1 MNKNITKP
9 LIIQFTPPEVTPA
22 LKKSQKSLF
31 VPVNTPW
38 VQFRDNILPL
48 VAGKTYDSVL
58 VHTRDD
64 VDRDMKGVV
73 GNMSIKLNALAGAGT
88 RAGIPVLTYE
98 SPTKPFYLANPT
110 QNDLKSA
117 GVYAPADDVIME
129 KYNTYESDA
138 AWQEHQGKVWDRM
151 KDMMPLSRKAD
162 QYNRNHAAQLKD
174 PKRGLEDKDLDKF
187 WTFKSSQG
195 LSPTIMGDD
204 MVGMPSVEG
213 REYEGFTMAINQ
225 PNGTVELKPLEVR
238 SLRTVGAS
246 GIAIPMANAD
256 GNVNKHQ
263 IAADL
268 TAYGTALHFRAADGK
283 TVAKGELFS
292 KKTREYSFTFEDGT
306 DTHLKAVDVAQDNT
320 ITLQDAHGIFNVKP
334 KAEIIDVLKGRGYN
348 VPEIITSVKAEQNGK
363 YMWQSPG
370 TMTGSDEVL
379 KTVSPSNPGFIKARE
394 PKNGEDKYV
403 VLVAEGALKGH
414 IVAKYVD
421 VKDKNGVCFGDKIA
435 GDKGIIVT
443 QVPGV
448 AEAYVKN
455 ATTIYDKYEVAGT
468 YIAMDADGRENRN
481 VARGIHS
488 AYNYI
493 NKVNPTTVLSWD
505 PSQKGMDDALLAVAQ
520 GKITIEDMGIVS
532 GKPEALFPIDQAH
545 VMTPYKLDGTQTK
558 TQSWVQEYAEDKKI
572 RQEKVAAAQLETKT
586 REIIKFA
593 QGQNLVMDEEYA
605 GKLARE
611 LKASEDEMK
620 KNGMADGERAETLR
634 YIMDQRLPEISRE
647 CERHYENR
655 NWQAGEDIKAKQTGH
670 VEDVLESFE
679 NRPVKQLSVQNTWVQ
694 TPENI
699 SNLQNVTVA
708 KASEMADAM
717 LGKTPVPK
725 PEPKVVHTPDPDEAV
740 AEVYDEKER
749 ASVSSKMAEVQAW
762 DEEHPHMPALE
773 VPEGYKAVYTYRQPV
788 TADEAPK
795 LPPYLKYRESPSG
808 KWGTIDAMTDHE
820 LSDDEIKA
828 CQETIRSG
836 GGNCVPHGDMRLVS
850 QSFTLDPDQK
860 KLELSEEDMKRVG
873 PGNDGPTQ

>member
-9 LIIQFTPPEVTPA
+9 LIIQFTPPEVAPA

-38 VQFRDNILPL
+38 VQFRDSILPL

-117 GVYAPADDVIME
+117 GIYAPADNVIME

-225 PNGTVELKPLEVR
+225 PDGTVELKPLEVR

-334 KAEIIDVLKGRGYN
+334 KAEIVDVLKGRGYN

-455 ATTIYDKYEVAGT
+455 ATTIYEKYEVAGT

-572 RQEKVAAAQLETKT
+572 RQEKVAAAQTETAEREARKAEEIQAAAEQKT
-586 REIIKFA
+586 VKSEDTQEVRKDPEK
-593 QGQNLVMDEEYA
+593 A
-605 GKLARE
+605 GK
-611 LKASEDEMK
+611 
-620 KNGMADGERAETLR
+620 
-634 YIMDQRLPEISRE
+634 
-647 CERHYENR
+647 
-655 NWQAGEDIKAKQTGH
+655 
-670 VEDVLESFE
+670 
-679 NRPVKQLSVQNTWVQ
+679 WVQ
-694 TPENI
+694 TPEGI
-699 SNLQNVTVA
+699 TNLQNVTVT

-749 ASVSSKMAEVQAW
+749 TSVSSKMAEVQAW
-762 DEEHPHMPALE
+762 DEEHPSMPALE

-788 TADEAPK
+788 TADTAPE

-808 KWGTIDAMTDHE
+808 KWGTVDAMTDHE

-836 GGNCVPHGDMRLVS
+836 GENCVPHGDMRLVS
-850 QSFTLDPDQK
+850 QSFTLDPNQK

>member
-38 VQFRDNILPL
+38 VQFRDSILPL

-117 GVYAPADDVIME
+117 GIYAPADDVIME

-225 PNGTVELKPLEVR
+225 PDGTVELKPLEVR

-455 ATTIYDKYEVAGT
+455 ATTIYEKYEVAGT

-572 RQEKVAAAQLETKT
+572 RQEKVAAAQAETAE
-586 REIIKFA
+586 REARKIEEA
-593 QGQNLVMDEEYA
+593 QTTAEQKVVKSENIQEVQKGPEKA
-605 GKLARE
+605 GK
-611 LKASEDEMK
+611 
-620 KNGMADGERAETLR
+620 
-634 YIMDQRLPEISRE
+634 
-647 CERHYENR
+647 
-655 NWQAGEDIKAKQTGH
+655 
-670 VEDVLESFE
+670 
-679 NRPVKQLSVQNTWVQ
+679 WVQ

-749 ASVSSKMAEVQAW
+749 TSVSSKMAEVQAW

-788 TADEAPK
+788 TADTAPE

>member
-117 GVYAPADDVIME
+117 GIYAPADDVIME

-225 PNGTVELKPLEVR
+225 PDGTVELKPLEVR

-455 ATTIYDKYEVAGT
+455 ATTIYEKYEVAGT

-572 RQEKVAAAQLETKT
+572 RQEKVAAAQAETAE
-586 REIIKFA
+586 REARKA
-593 QGQNLVMDEEYA
+593 EEIQAAAEQKAVKSEDTQEVQKDPKKA
-605 GKLARE
+605 GK
-611 LKASEDEMK
+611 
-620 KNGMADGERAETLR
+620 
-634 YIMDQRLPEISRE
+634 
-647 CERHYENR
+647 
-655 NWQAGEDIKAKQTGH
+655 
-670 VEDVLESFE
+670 
-679 NRPVKQLSVQNTWVQ
+679 WVQ
-694 TPENI
+694 TPEGI
-699 SNLQNVTVA
+699 TNLQNVTVT

-749 ASVSSKMAEVQAW
+749 TSVSSKMAEVQAW
-762 DEEHPHMPALE
+762 DEEHPSMPALE

-788 TADEAPK
+788 TADTAPE

-808 KWGTIDAMTDHE
+808 KWGTVDAMTDHE

-836 GGNCVPHGDMRLVS
+836 GENCVPHGDMRLVS
-850 QSFTLDPDQK
+850 QSFTLDPNQK

>member
-117 GVYAPADDVIME
+117 GIYAPADDVIME

-225 PNGTVELKPLEVR
+225 PDGTVELKPLEVR

-334 KAEIIDVLKGRGYN
+334 KAEIVDVLKGRGYN

-455 ATTIYDKYEVAGT
+455 ATTIYEKYEVAGT

-572 RQEKVAAAQLETKT
+572 RQEKVAAAQAETAE
-586 REIIKFA
+586 REARKA
-593 QGQNLVMDEEYA
+593 EEIQAAAEQKAVKSEDTQEVRKDPEKA
-605 GKLARE
+605 GK
-611 LKASEDEMK
+611 
-620 KNGMADGERAETLR
+620 
-634 YIMDQRLPEISRE
+634 
-647 CERHYENR
+647 
-655 NWQAGEDIKAKQTGH
+655 
-670 VEDVLESFE
+670 
-679 NRPVKQLSVQNTWVQ
+679 WVQ
-694 TPENI
+694 TPEGI
-699 SNLQNVTVA
+699 TNLQNVTVT

-725 PEPKVVHTPDPDEAV
+725 PEPKVVHTPDPDETV

-749 ASVSSKMAEVQAW
+749 ASVSSKVAEVQAW
-762 DEEHPHMPALE
+762 DEEHPPMPALE

-788 TADEAPK
+788 TADTAPE

-808 KWGTIDAMTDHE
+808 KWGTVDAMTDHE

-828 CQETIRSG
+828 CQETICSG
-836 GGNCVPHGDMRLVS
+836 GENCVPHGDMRLVS
-850 QSFTLDPDQK
+850 QSFTLDPNQK

>member
-117 GVYAPADDVIME
+117 GIYAPADDVIME

-225 PNGTVELKPLEVR
+225 PDGTVELKPLEVR

-334 KAEIIDVLKGRGYN
+334 KAEIVDVLKGRGYN

-455 ATTIYDKYEVAGT
+455 ATTIYEKYEVAGT

-572 RQEKVAAAQLETKT
+572 RQEKVAAAQAETAEREARKAEEIQAAAEQKT
-586 REIIKFA
+586 VKSEDTQEVRKDPEK
-593 QGQNLVMDEEYA
+593 A
-605 GKLARE
+605 GK
-611 LKASEDEMK
+611 
-620 KNGMADGERAETLR
+620 
-634 YIMDQRLPEISRE
+634 
-647 CERHYENR
+647 
-655 NWQAGEDIKAKQTGH
+655 
-670 VEDVLESFE
+670 
-679 NRPVKQLSVQNTWVQ
+679 WVQ
-694 TPENI
+694 TPEGI
-699 SNLQNVTVA
+699 TNLQNVTMT

-749 ASVSSKMAEVQAW
+749 TSVSSKMAEVQAW
-762 DEEHPHMPALE
+762 DEEHPSMPALE

-788 TADEAPK
+788 TADTAPE

-808 KWGTIDAMTDHE
+808 KWGTVDAMTDHE

-836 GGNCVPHGDMRLVS
+836 GENCVPHGDMRLVS
-850 QSFTLDPDQK
+850 QSFTLDPNQK

>member
-117 GVYAPADDVIME
+117 GIYAPADDVIME

-225 PNGTVELKPLEVR
+225 PDGTVELKPLEVR

-455 ATTIYDKYEVAGT
+455 ATTIYEKYEVAGT

-572 RQEKVAAAQLETKT
+572 RQEKVAAAQAETAEREARKAEEIQAAAEQKT
-586 REIIKFA
+586 VKSENTQEVRKDPEK
-593 QGQNLVMDEEYA
+593 A
-605 GKLARE
+605 GK
-611 LKASEDEMK
+611 
-620 KNGMADGERAETLR
+620 
-634 YIMDQRLPEISRE
+634 
-647 CERHYENR
+647 
-655 NWQAGEDIKAKQTGH
+655 
-670 VEDVLESFE
+670 
-679 NRPVKQLSVQNTWVQ
+679 WVQ
-694 TPENI
+694 TPEGI
-699 SNLQNVTVA
+699 TNLQNVTVT

-749 ASVSSKMAEVQAW
+749 TSVSSKMAEVQAW
-762 DEEHPHMPALE
+762 DEEHPSMPALE

-788 TADEAPK
+788 TADTAPK

-808 KWGTIDAMTDHE
+808 KWGTVDAMTDHE

-836 GGNCVPHGDMRLVS
+836 GENCVPHGDMRLVS
-850 QSFTLDPDQK
+850 QSFTLDPNQK

>member
-455 ATTIYDKYEVAGT
+455 ATTIYEKYEVAGT

-572 RQEKVAAAQLETKT
+572 RQEKVAAAQAETAEREARKAEEIQAAAEQKT
-586 REIIKFA
+586 VKSEDTQEVRKDPEK
-593 QGQNLVMDEEYA
+593 A
-605 GKLARE
+605 GK
-611 LKASEDEMK
+611 
-620 KNGMADGERAETLR
+620 
-634 YIMDQRLPEISRE
+634 
-647 CERHYENR
+647 
-655 NWQAGEDIKAKQTGH
+655 
-670 VEDVLESFE
+670 
-679 NRPVKQLSVQNTWVQ
+679 WVQ
-694 TPENI
+694 TPEGI
-699 SNLQNVTVA
+699 TNLQNVTVT

-749 ASVSSKMAEVQAW
+749 TSVSSKMAEVQAW
-762 DEEHPHMPALE
+762 DEEHPSMPALE

-788 TADEAPK
+788 TADTAPK

-808 KWGTIDAMTDHE
+808 KWGTVDAMTDHE

-836 GGNCVPHGDMRLVS
+836 GENCVPHGDMRLVS
-850 QSFTLDPDQK
+850 QSFTLDPNQK

>member
-117 GVYAPADDVIME
+117 GIYAPADDVIME

-225 PNGTVELKPLEVR
+225 PDGTVELKPLEVR

-334 KAEIIDVLKGRGYN
+334 KAEIVDVLKGRGYN

-455 ATTIYDKYEVAGT
+455 ATTIYEKYEVAGT

-572 RQEKVAAAQLETKT
+572 RQEKVAAAQAETAE
-586 REIIKFA
+586 REARKA
-593 QGQNLVMDEEYA
+593 EEIQAAAEQKAVKSEDTQEVRKDPEKA
-605 GKLARE
+605 GK
-611 LKASEDEMK
+611 
-620 KNGMADGERAETLR
+620 
-634 YIMDQRLPEISRE
+634 
-647 CERHYENR
+647 
-655 NWQAGEDIKAKQTGH
+655 
-670 VEDVLESFE
+670 
-679 NRPVKQLSVQNTWVQ
+679 WVQ
-694 TPENI
+694 TPEGI
-699 SNLQNVTVA
+699 TNLQNVTVT

-749 ASVSSKMAEVQAW
+749 TSVSSKMAEVQAW
-762 DEEHPHMPALE
+762 DEEHPSMPALE

-788 TADEAPK
+788 TADTAPK

-808 KWGTIDAMTDHE
+808 KWGTVDAMTDHE

-836 GGNCVPHGDMRLVS
+836 GENCVPHGDMRLVS
-850 QSFTLDPDQK
+850 QSFTLDPNQK

>member
-38 VQFRDNILPL
+38 VQFRDSILPL

-117 GVYAPADDVIME
+117 GIYAPADDVIME

-225 PNGTVELKPLEVR
+225 PDGTVELKPLEVR

-334 KAEIIDVLKGRGYN
+334 KAEIVDVLKGRGYN

-455 ATTIYDKYEVAGT
+455 ATTIYEKYEVAGT

-572 RQEKVAAAQLETKT
+572 RQEKVAAAQAETAEREARKAEEIQAAAEQKT
-586 REIIKFA
+586 VKSEDTQEVRKDPEK
-593 QGQNLVMDEEYA
+593 A
-605 GKLARE
+605 GK
-611 LKASEDEMK
+611 
-620 KNGMADGERAETLR
+620 
-634 YIMDQRLPEISRE
+634 
-647 CERHYENR
+647 
-655 NWQAGEDIKAKQTGH
+655 
-670 VEDVLESFE
+670 
-679 NRPVKQLSVQNTWVQ
+679 WVQ
-694 TPENI
+694 TPEGI
-699 SNLQNVTVA
+699 TNLQNVTVT

-749 ASVSSKMAEVQAW
+749 ASVSSKVAEVQAW
-762 DEEHPHMPALE
+762 DEEHPPMPALE

-788 TADEAPK
+788 TADTVPE

-808 KWGTIDAMTDHE
+808 KWGTVDAMTDHE

-836 GGNCVPHGDMRLVS
+836 GENCVPHGDMRLVS
-850 QSFTLDPDQK
+850 QSFTLDPNQK

>member
-38 VQFRDNILPL
+38 VQFRDSILPL

-117 GVYAPADDVIME
+117 GIYAPADDVIME

-225 PNGTVELKPLEVR
+225 PDGTVELKPLEVR

-370 TMTGSDEVL
+370 TMTGSNEVL

-455 ATTIYDKYEVAGT
+455 ATTIYEKYEVAGT

-558 TQSWVQEYAEDKKI
+558 TQSWMQEYAEDKKI
-572 RQEKVAAAQLETKT
+572 RQEKVAEAQLETAE
-586 REIIKFA
+586 REARKA
-593 QGQNLVMDEEYA
+593 EEIQAAAEQKAVKSEDTQEVQKDPKKA
-605 GKLARE
+605 GK
-611 LKASEDEMK
+611 
-620 KNGMADGERAETLR
+620 
-634 YIMDQRLPEISRE
+634 
-647 CERHYENR
+647 
-655 NWQAGEDIKAKQTGH
+655 
-670 VEDVLESFE
+670 
-679 NRPVKQLSVQNTWVQ
+679 WVQ
-694 TPENI
+694 TPEGI
-699 SNLQNVTVA
+699 TNLQNVTVT

-725 PEPKVVHTPDPDEAV
+725 PEPKMVHTPDPDETV
-740 AEVYDEKER
+740 TEVYDEKER

-788 TADEAPK
+788 TADTAPK

-808 KWGTIDAMTDHE
+808 KWGTVDAMTDHE

-836 GGNCVPHGDMRLVS
+836 GENCVPHGDMRLVS
-850 QSFTLDPDQK
+850 QSFTLDPNQK

>member
-117 GVYAPADDVIME
+117 GIYAPADDVIME

-225 PNGTVELKPLEVR
+225 PDGTVELKPLEVR

-334 KAEIIDVLKGRGYN
+334 KAEIVDVLKGRGYN

-455 ATTIYDKYEVAGT
+455 ATTIYEKYEVAGT

-572 RQEKVAAAQLETKT
+572 RQEKVAAAQAETAEREARKAEEIQTAAEQKT
-586 REIIKFA
+586 VKSEDTQEVRKDPEK
-593 QGQNLVMDEEYA
+593 A
-605 GKLARE
+605 GK
-611 LKASEDEMK
+611 
-620 KNGMADGERAETLR
+620 
-634 YIMDQRLPEISRE
+634 
-647 CERHYENR
+647 
-655 NWQAGEDIKAKQTGH
+655 
-670 VEDVLESFE
+670 
-679 NRPVKQLSVQNTWVQ
+679 WVQ
-694 TPENI
+694 TPEGI
-699 SNLQNVTVA
+699 TNLQNVTVT

-725 PEPKVVHTPDPDEAV
+725 PEPKVVHTPDPDETV

-749 ASVSSKMAEVQAW
+749 ASVSSKVAEVQAW
-762 DEEHPHMPALE
+762 DEEHPPMPALE

-788 TADEAPK
+788 TADTAPE
-795 LPPYLKYRESPSG
+795 LPTYLKYRESPSG
-808 KWGTIDAMTDHE
+808 KWGTVDAMTDHE

-836 GGNCVPHGDMRLVS
+836 GENCVPHGDMRLVS
-850 QSFTLDPDQK
+850 QSFTLDPNQK

>member
-38 VQFRDNILPL
+38 VQFRDSILPL

-117 GVYAPADDVIME
+117 GIYAPADDVIME

-225 PNGTVELKPLEVR
+225 PDGTVELKPLEVR

-455 ATTIYDKYEVAGT
+455 ATTIYEKYEVAGT

-572 RQEKVAAAQLETKT
+572 RQEKVAAAQAETAE
-586 REIIKFA
+586 REARKIEEA
-593 QGQNLVMDEEYA
+593 QTTAEQKVVKSENIQEVQKGPEKA
-605 GKLARE
+605 GK
-611 LKASEDEMK
+611 
-620 KNGMADGERAETLR
+620 
-634 YIMDQRLPEISRE
+634 
-647 CERHYENR
+647 
-655 NWQAGEDIKAKQTGH
+655 
-670 VEDVLESFE
+670 
-679 NRPVKQLSVQNTWVQ
+679 WVQ

-749 ASVSSKMAEVQAW
+749 TSVSSKMAEVQAW

>member
-117 GVYAPADDVIME
+117 GIYAPADDIIME

-225 PNGTVELKPLEVR
+225 PDGTVELKPLEVR

-455 ATTIYDKYEVAGT
+455 ATTIYEKYEVAGT

-572 RQEKVAAAQLETKT
+572 RQEKVAAAQAETAE
-586 REIIKFA
+586 REARKA
-593 QGQNLVMDEEYA
+593 EEIQAAAEQKAVKSEDTQEVQKDPEKA
-605 GKLARE
+605 GK
-611 LKASEDEMK
+611 
-620 KNGMADGERAETLR
+620 
-634 YIMDQRLPEISRE
+634 
-647 CERHYENR
+647 
-655 NWQAGEDIKAKQTGH
+655 
-670 VEDVLESFE
+670 
-679 NRPVKQLSVQNTWVQ
+679 WVQ
-694 TPENI
+694 TPEGI
-699 SNLQNVTVA
+699 TNLQNVTVA

-725 PEPKVVHTPDPDEAV
+725 PEPKVVHTPDPDEVV

-749 ASVSSKMAEVQAW
+749 ASVNSKMAEVQAW
-762 DEEHPHMPALE
+762 DEEHPPMPALE
-773 VPEGYKAVYTYRQPV
+773 VPEGYKAVYTYRQPI
-788 TADEAPK
+788 TADTAPE

-808 KWGTIDAMTDHE
+808 KWGTVDAMTDHE

-836 GGNCVPHGDMRLVS
+836 GKNCVTHGDMRLVS

>member
-38 VQFRDNILPL
+38 VQFRDSILPL

-117 GVYAPADDVIME
+117 GIYAPADDIIME

-195 LSPTIMGDD
+195 LSPAIMGDD

-225 PNGTVELKPLEVR
+225 PDGTVELKPLEVR

-334 KAEIIDVLKGRGYN
+334 KAEIVDVLKGRGYN

-455 ATTIYDKYEVAGT
+455 ATTIYEKYEVAGT

-572 RQEKVAAAQLETKT
+572 RQEKVAAAQAETAE
-586 REIIKFA
+586 REARKA
-593 QGQNLVMDEEYA
+593 EEIQAAAEQQTVKSEDTQEVRKDPEKA
-605 GKLARE
+605 GK
-611 LKASEDEMK
+611 
-620 KNGMADGERAETLR
+620 
-634 YIMDQRLPEISRE
+634 
-647 CERHYENR
+647 
-655 NWQAGEDIKAKQTGH
+655 
-670 VEDVLESFE
+670 
-679 NRPVKQLSVQNTWVQ
+679 WVQ
-694 TPENI
+694 TPEGI
-699 SNLQNVTVA
+699 TNLQNVTVT

-749 ASVSSKMAEVQAW
+749 TSVSSKVAEVQAW
-762 DEEHPHMPALE
+762 DEEHPPMPALE

-788 TADEAPK
+788 TTDTAPE

-808 KWGTIDAMTDHE
+808 KWGTVDAMTDHE

-836 GGNCVPHGDMRLVS
+836 GENCIPHGDMRLVS
-850 QSFTLDPDQK
+850 QSFTLDPNQK

-873 PGNDGPTQ
+873 PGNGGPTQ

>member
-38 VQFRDNILPL
+38 VQFRDSILPL

-73 GNMSIKLNALAGAGT
+73 GNMSIKLNALAGTGT

-117 GVYAPADDVIME
+117 GIYAPADDVIME

-162 QYNRNHAAQLKD
+162 QYNRDHAAQLKD

-225 PNGTVELKPLEVR
+225 PDGTVELKPLEVR

-455 ATTIYDKYEVAGT
+455 ATTIYEKYEVAGT

-572 RQEKVAAAQLETKT
+572 RQEKVAAAQAETAE
-586 REIIKFA
+586 REARKA
-593 QGQNLVMDEEYA
+593 EEIQAAAEQKAVKSEDTQEVQKDPEKA
-605 GKLARE
+605 GK
-611 LKASEDEMK
+611 
-620 KNGMADGERAETLR
+620 
-634 YIMDQRLPEISRE
+634 
-647 CERHYENR
+647 
-655 NWQAGEDIKAKQTGH
+655 
-670 VEDVLESFE
+670 
-679 NRPVKQLSVQNTWVQ
+679 WVQ
-694 TPENI
+694 TPEGI
-699 SNLQNVTVA
+699 TNLQNVTVT

-725 PEPKVVHTPDPDEAV
+725 PEPKVVHTPDPDETV

-788 TADEAPK
+788 TADTAPE

-808 KWGTIDAMTDHE
+808 KWGTVDAMTDHE

-836 GGNCVPHGDMRLVS
+836 GENCVLHGDMRLVS
-850 QSFTLDPDQK
+850 QSFTLDPNQK

>member
-38 VQFRDNILPL
+38 VQFRNNILPL

-225 PNGTVELKPLEVR
+225 PDGTVELKPLEVR

-455 ATTIYDKYEVAGT
+455 ATTIYEKYEVAGT

-572 RQEKVAAAQLETKT
+572 RQEKVAAAQAETAE
-586 REIIKFA
+586 REARKIEEA
-593 QGQNLVMDEEYA
+593 QTTAEQKVVKSENIQEVQKGPEKA
-605 GKLARE
+605 GK
-611 LKASEDEMK
+611 
-620 KNGMADGERAETLR
+620 
-634 YIMDQRLPEISRE
+634 
-647 CERHYENR
+647 
-655 NWQAGEDIKAKQTGH
+655 
-670 VEDVLESFE
+670 
-679 NRPVKQLSVQNTWVQ
+679 WVQ

-749 ASVSSKMAEVQAW
+749 TSVSSKMAEVQAW

-773 VPEGYKAVYTYRQPV
+773 VPEGYKAVYTYRQPI

>member
-38 VQFRDNILPL
+38 VQFRDSILPL

-117 GVYAPADDVIME
+117 GIYAPADDVIME

-162 QYNRNHAAQLKD
+162 QYNRDHAAQLKD

-225 PNGTVELKPLEVR
+225 PDGTVELKPLEVR

-455 ATTIYDKYEVAGT
+455 ATTIYEKYEVAGT

-572 RQEKVAAAQLETKT
+572 RQEKVAAAQAETAE
-586 REIIKFA
+586 REARKA
-593 QGQNLVMDEEYA
+593 EEIQAAAEQKAVKSEDTQEVQKDPEKA
-605 GKLARE
+605 GK
-611 LKASEDEMK
+611 
-620 KNGMADGERAETLR
+620 
-634 YIMDQRLPEISRE
+634 
-647 CERHYENR
+647 
-655 NWQAGEDIKAKQTGH
+655 
-670 VEDVLESFE
+670 
-679 NRPVKQLSVQNTWVQ
+679 WVQ
-694 TPENI
+694 TPEGI
-699 SNLQNVTVA
+699 TNLQNVTVT

-725 PEPKVVHTPDPDEAV
+725 PEPKVVHTPDPDETV

-773 VPEGYKAVYTYRQPV
+773 VPEGYKAVYTYRQPI
-788 TADEAPK
+788 TADTAPE

-808 KWGTIDAMTDHE
+808 KWGTVDAMTDHE

-836 GGNCVPHGDMRLVS
+836 GENCVLHGDMRLVS
-850 QSFTLDPDQK
+850 QSFTLDPNQK

>member
-38 VQFRDNILPL
+38 VQFRDSILPL

-117 GVYAPADDVIME
+117 GIYAPADDVIME

-225 PNGTVELKPLEVR
+225 PDGTVELKPLEVR

-334 KAEIIDVLKGRGYN
+334 KAEIVDVLKGRGYN

-379 KTVSPSNPGFIKARE
+379 KIVSPSNPGFIKARE

-455 ATTIYDKYEVAGT
+455 ATTIYEKYEVAGT

-572 RQEKVAAAQLETKT
+572 RQEKVAAAQAETAEREARKAEEIQAAAEQKT
-586 REIIKFA
+586 VKSEDTQEVRKDPEK
-593 QGQNLVMDEEYA
+593 A
-605 GKLARE
+605 GK
-611 LKASEDEMK
+611 
-620 KNGMADGERAETLR
+620 
-634 YIMDQRLPEISRE
+634 
-647 CERHYENR
+647 
-655 NWQAGEDIKAKQTGH
+655 
-670 VEDVLESFE
+670 
-679 NRPVKQLSVQNTWVQ
+679 WVQ
-694 TPENI
+694 TPEGI
-699 SNLQNVTVA
+699 TNLQNVTVT

-725 PEPKVVHTPDPDEAV
+725 PEPKVVHTPDPDETV

-749 ASVSSKMAEVQAW
+749 ASVSSKVAEVQAW
-762 DEEHPHMPALE
+762 DEEHPPMPALE

-788 TADEAPK
+788 TADTAPE

-808 KWGTIDAMTDHE
+808 KWGTVDAMTDHE

-836 GGNCVPHGDMRLVS
+836 GENCVPHGDMRLVS
-850 QSFTLDPDQK
+850 QSFTLDPNQK

>member
-9 LIIQFTPPEVTPA
+9 LIIQFTPPEMTPA

-38 VQFRDNILPL
+38 VQFRDSILPL

-73 GNMSIKLNALAGAGT
+73 GNMSIKLNALAGTGT

-117 GVYAPADDVIME
+117 GIYAPADDVIME

-225 PNGTVELKPLEVR
+225 PDGTVELKPLEVR

-334 KAEIIDVLKGRGYN
+334 KAEIVDVLKGRGYN

-455 ATTIYDKYEVAGT
+455 ATTIYEKYEVAGT

-558 TQSWVQEYAEDKKI
+558 TQSWVQEYAKDKKI
-572 RQEKVAAAQLETKT
+572 RQEKVAAAQAETAEREARKAKEIQAAAEQKT
-586 REIIKFA
+586 VKSEDTQEVRKDPEK
-593 QGQNLVMDEEYA
+593 A
-605 GKLARE
+605 GK
-611 LKASEDEMK
+611 
-620 KNGMADGERAETLR
+620 
-634 YIMDQRLPEISRE
+634 
-647 CERHYENR
+647 
-655 NWQAGEDIKAKQTGH
+655 
-670 VEDVLESFE
+670 
-679 NRPVKQLSVQNTWVQ
+679 WVQ
-694 TPENI
+694 TPEGI
-699 SNLQNVTVA
+699 TNLQNVTVT
-708 KASEMADAM
+708 KASEMTDAM

-740 AEVYDEKER
+740 TEVYDEKER
-749 ASVSSKMAEVQAW
+749 ASVSSKVAEVQAW
-762 DEEHPHMPALE
+762 DEEHPPMPALE
-773 VPEGYKAVYTYRQPV
+773 VPEGYKAVYTYRQPI
-788 TADEAPK
+788 TADTAPE

-808 KWGTIDAMTDHE
+808 KWGTVDAMTDHE

-836 GGNCVPHGDMRLVS
+836 GENCVPHGDMRLVS
-850 QSFTLDPDQK
+850 QSFTLDPNQK

>member
-38 VQFRDNILPL
+38 VQFRDSILPL
-48 VAGKTYDSVL
+48 VAGRTYDSVL

-117 GVYAPADDVIME
+117 GIYAPADDVIME

-225 PNGTVELKPLEVR
+225 PDGTVELKPLEVR

-455 ATTIYDKYEVAGT
+455 ATTIYEKYEVAGT

-572 RQEKVAAAQLETKT
+572 RQEKVAAAQAETAE
-586 REIIKFA
+586 REARKA
-593 QGQNLVMDEEYA
+593 EEIQAAAEQKAVKSEDTQEVQKDPEKA
-605 GKLARE
+605 GK
-611 LKASEDEMK
+611 
-620 KNGMADGERAETLR
+620 
-634 YIMDQRLPEISRE
+634 
-647 CERHYENR
+647 
-655 NWQAGEDIKAKQTGH
+655 
-670 VEDVLESFE
+670 
-679 NRPVKQLSVQNTWVQ
+679 WVQ
-694 TPENI
+694 TPEGI
-699 SNLQNVTVA
+699 TNLQNVTVT

-749 ASVSSKMAEVQAW
+749 TSVSSKMAEVQAW
-762 DEEHPHMPALE
+762 DEEHPSMPALE

-788 TADEAPK
+788 TADTAPE

-808 KWGTIDAMTDHE
+808 KWGTVDAMTDHE

-836 GGNCVPHGDMRLVS
+836 GENCVPHGDMRLVS

>member
-117 GVYAPADDVIME
+117 GIYAPADDVIME

-225 PNGTVELKPLEVR
+225 PDGTVELKPLEVR

-334 KAEIIDVLKGRGYN
+334 KAEIVDVLKGRGYN

-455 ATTIYDKYEVAGT
+455 ATTIYEKYEVAGT

-572 RQEKVAAAQLETKT
+572 RQEKVAAAQAETAEREARKAEEIQAAAEQKT
-586 REIIKFA
+586 VKSEDTQEVRKDPEK
-593 QGQNLVMDEEYA
+593 A
-605 GKLARE
+605 GK
-611 LKASEDEMK
+611 
-620 KNGMADGERAETLR
+620 
-634 YIMDQRLPEISRE
+634 
-647 CERHYENR
+647 
-655 NWQAGEDIKAKQTGH
+655 
-670 VEDVLESFE
+670 
-679 NRPVKQLSVQNTWVQ
+679 WVQ
-694 TPENI
+694 TPEGI
-699 SNLQNVTVA
+699 TNLQNVTVT

-749 ASVSSKMAEVQAW
+749 TSVSSKMAEVQAW
-762 DEEHPHMPALE
+762 DEEHPSMPALE

-788 TADEAPK
+788 TADTAPK

-808 KWGTIDAMTDHE
+808 KWGTVDAMTDHE

-836 GGNCVPHGDMRLVS
+836 GENCVPHGDMRLVS
-850 QSFTLDPDQK
+850 QSFTLDPNQK

>member
-38 VQFRDNILPL
+38 VQFRDSILPL

-117 GVYAPADDVIME
+117 GIYAPADDVIME

-225 PNGTVELKPLEVR
+225 PDGTVELKPLEVR

-334 KAEIIDVLKGRGYN
+334 KAEIVDVLKGRGYN

-455 ATTIYDKYEVAGT
+455 ATTIYEKYEVAGT

-572 RQEKVAAAQLETKT
+572 RQEKVAAAQAETAEREARKAEEIQAAAEQKT
-586 REIIKFA
+586 VKSEDTQEVRKDPEK
-593 QGQNLVMDEEYA
+593 A
-605 GKLARE
+605 GK
-611 LKASEDEMK
+611 
-620 KNGMADGERAETLR
+620 
-634 YIMDQRLPEISRE
+634 
-647 CERHYENR
+647 
-655 NWQAGEDIKAKQTGH
+655 
-670 VEDVLESFE
+670 
-679 NRPVKQLSVQNTWVQ
+679 WVQ
-694 TPENI
+694 TPEGI
-699 SNLQNVTVA
+699 TNLQNVTVT

-749 ASVSSKMAEVQAW
+749 ASVSSKVAEVQAW
-762 DEEHPHMPALE
+762 DEEHPPMPALE

-788 TADEAPK
+788 TADTAPE

-808 KWGTIDAMTDHE
+808 KWGTVDAMTDHE

-836 GGNCVPHGDMRLVS
+836 GENCVPHGDMRLVS
-850 QSFTLDPDQK
+850 QSFTLDPNQK

>member
-38 VQFRDNILPL
+38 VQFRDSILPL

-117 GVYAPADDVIME
+117 GIYAPADDVIME

-225 PNGTVELKPLEVR
+225 PDGTVELKPLEVR

-334 KAEIIDVLKGRGYN
+334 KAEIVDVLKGRGYN

-455 ATTIYDKYEVAGT
+455 ATTIYEKYEVAGT

-572 RQEKVAAAQLETKT
+572 RQEKVAAAQAETAE
-586 REIIKFA
+586 REARKA
-593 QGQNLVMDEEYA
+593 EEIQAAAEQKAVKSEDTQEVQKDPEKA
-605 GKLARE
+605 GK
-611 LKASEDEMK
+611 
-620 KNGMADGERAETLR
+620 
-634 YIMDQRLPEISRE
+634 
-647 CERHYENR
+647 
-655 NWQAGEDIKAKQTGH
+655 
-670 VEDVLESFE
+670 
-679 NRPVKQLSVQNTWVQ
+679 WVQ
-694 TPENI
+694 TPEGI
-699 SNLQNVTVA
+699 TNLQNVTVT

-749 ASVSSKMAEVQAW
+749 TSVSSKMAEVQAW
-762 DEEHPHMPALE
+762 DEEHPSMPALE

-788 TADEAPK
+788 TADTAPE

-808 KWGTIDAMTDHE
+808 KWGTVDAMTDHE

-836 GGNCVPHGDMRLVS
+836 GENCVPHGDMRLVS
-850 QSFTLDPDQK
+850 QSFTLDPNQK

>member
-38 VQFRDNILPL
+38 VQFRDSILPL

-73 GNMSIKLNALAGAGT
+73 GNMSIKLDALADTGT

-117 GVYAPADDVIME
+117 GIYAPADDVIME

-225 PNGTVELKPLEVR
+225 PDGTVELKPLEVR

-292 KKTREYSFTFEDGT
+292 KKTRKYSFTFEDGT

-334 KAEIIDVLKGRGYN
+334 KAEIVDVLKGRGYN

-455 ATTIYDKYEVAGT
+455 ATTIYEKYEVAGT

-572 RQEKVAAAQLETKT
+572 RQEKVAAAQAETAE
-586 REIIKFA
+586 REARKA
-593 QGQNLVMDEEYA
+593 EEIQAATEQKAVKSEDTQEVQKDPEKA
-605 GKLARE
+605 GK
-611 LKASEDEMK
+611 
-620 KNGMADGERAETLR
+620 
-634 YIMDQRLPEISRE
+634 
-647 CERHYENR
+647 
-655 NWQAGEDIKAKQTGH
+655 
-670 VEDVLESFE
+670 
-679 NRPVKQLSVQNTWVQ
+679 WVQ
-694 TPENI
+694 TPEGI
-699 SNLQNVTVA
+699 TNLQNVTVT

-749 ASVSSKMAEVQAW
+749 TSVSSKMAEVQAW
-762 DEEHPHMPALE
+762 DEEHPSMPALE

-788 TADEAPK
+788 TADTAPE

-808 KWGTIDAMTDHE
+808 KWGTVDAMTDHE

-836 GGNCVPHGDMRLVS
+836 GENCVPHGDMRLVS
-850 QSFTLDPDQK
+850 QSFTLDPNQK